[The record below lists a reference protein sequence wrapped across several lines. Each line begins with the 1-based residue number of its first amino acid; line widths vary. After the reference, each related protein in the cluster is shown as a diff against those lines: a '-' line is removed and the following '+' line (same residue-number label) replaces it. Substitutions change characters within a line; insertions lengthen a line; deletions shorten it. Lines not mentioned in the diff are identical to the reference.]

1 MLTFDPIKH
10 EYKWNDE
17 VVYSCTQYLN
27 MAGLVDARWFTEE
40 SRNRG
45 TAVHVA
51 TELLDKGRL
60 DESTL
65 HPLIKPYVEAYKLF
79 LVESG
84 FKCDLIEHRVFYAPM
99 RVAGTLDR
107 TGSFNKKKVLID
119 IKTGTPSAWA
129 KLQTAFYEDCLP
141 ERHERY
147 VLQLKATGKYKLHK
161 YSNRSDIKI
170 FQSLVS
176 VVNWG
181 INEKIIKP

>member
-40 SRNRG
+40 SRKRG

-51 TELLDKGRL
+51 TELLDEGRL
-60 DESTL
+60 EESML
-65 HPLIKPYVEAYKLF
+65 HPLIRPYVEAYKLF

-84 FKCDLIEHRVFYAPM
+84 FKCELIEQMVFDEERRVS
-99 RVAGTLDR
+99 GTLDR
-107 TGSFNKKKVLID
+107 TGTMSNKDVLID
-119 IKTGTPSAWA
+119 IKTGTPSAWS
-129 KLQTAFYEDCLP
+129 KLQTAFYESVLP
-141 ERHERY
+141 KRYERY

-161 YSNRSDIKI
+161 YSNRNDIKV
-170 FQSLVS
+170 FRSLVS